1 MKIGSPEHQA
11 AVSTLTSDRPATG
24 SAKKASTTSQSSSS
38 SDSATVALS
47 SAASQLRD
55 SGALDGTFD
64 ADKVARIAQAIKD
77 GKFQVNADKIADKM
91 ISNAQELLNN
101 SRSS

>member
-1 MKIGSPEHQA
+1 MKIGSPEHQV
-11 AVSTLTSDRPATG
+11 AVSTLTNDRSATG
-24 SAKKASTTSQSSSS
+24 SAKKASTTSQSNS

-64 ADKVARIAQAIKD
+64 AEKVARIAQAIKD

-91 ISNAQELLNN
+91 IANAQELLNN